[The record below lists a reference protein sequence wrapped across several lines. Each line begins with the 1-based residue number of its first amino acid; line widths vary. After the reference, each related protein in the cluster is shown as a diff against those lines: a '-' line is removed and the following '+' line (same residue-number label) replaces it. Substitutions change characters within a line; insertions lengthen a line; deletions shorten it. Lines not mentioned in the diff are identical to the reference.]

1 IEIAYSVCSKRMI
14 KKDQEVRGSVPL
26 STGKASLIHIA
37 RGKSSLLFQE
47 RQLPRN
53 TSLLPCTEEHHFF
66 ECARRNRSTCVIYKL
81 KRYTMNKI
89 QRTYLPSYYR
99 SLLVVY

>member
-1 IEIAYSVCSKRMI
+1 KPLSCIIEIAYSVCSKRMI

-66 ECARRNRSTCVIYKL
+66 ESARRPRCTCFKSKL
-81 KRYTMNKI
+81 KSNSMCHFY
-89 QRTYLPSYYR
+89 QTY
-99 SLLVVY
+99 